1 MVLPLDFRRH
11 FISLIKT
18 LAGTSALAA
27 RFTLE
32 KPGYSPYVFSVEFN
46 KIIDI
51 DTRQREITAR
61 PPILVTISTGLFDVM
76 TTFSNGAIAMKGRE
90 TVLGLYLKD
99 IYLLPL
105 KQIQTGEQEFRI
117 AGHAVFRGVR
127 HYVDGSDV
135 RELEEAIN
143 THLYKRYSFLIQQ
156 YHLDYHSCVSP
167 VKVLGPPSYHKGVC
181 FHYGGQLTTL
191 QGRIHLKSTPE
202 TLQFLYD
209 FGLGIRT
216 GQGFGLLEVGD

>member
-1 MVLPLDFRRH
+1 MVIRLRLRIVLQPGEEGRGRPMVLPLDFRRH

-18 LAGTSALAA
+18 LAGTSGLAA

-32 KPGYSPYVFSVEFN
+32 KPGYSPYVFSVEFS

-51 DTRQREITAR
+51 VTRQREITAR

-105 KQIQTGEQEFRI
+105 KKIQTGEQEFRI

-135 RELEEAIN
+135 GELEEAIN
-143 THLYKRYSFLIQQ
+143 THLATKVRAQRGGLIIN
-156 YHLDYHSCVSP
+156 P
-167 VKVLGPPSYHKGVC
+167 VRVKK
-181 FHYGGQLTTL
+181 
-191 QGRIHLKSTPE
+191 
-202 TLQFLYD
+202 
-209 FGLGIRT
+209 
-216 GQGFGLLEVGD
+216 